1 MVRLGLIVM
10 VLVST
15 GCSALG
21 DAFSGDPQVAGM
33 AAGQTLTVDRLAN
46 MVGRAQRIP
55 VRPDVLTGVANVYL
69 DYAVFATE
77 LGRGRDLHDS
87 ALVLATQWPVAA
99 QLKWEH
105 YHDQLITTR
114 GKLTPAQAD
123 SAFQA
128 GTVRL
133 FQHILIRIPQSAV
146 PMVEQQK
153 QKEASA
159 VLMQAAA
166 RRGFNFAQLA
176 RRYSEDPGSKSKGGY
191 LPATPRGQFVP
202 AFDSAA
208 WTLPPGAMT
217 AVVRTPFGFHI
228 IRRPPL
234 AEVRDSFRVDLEN
247 SRTTQLDSL
256 YLDSLANQRKLK
268 IESGAPALVRQ
279 AVPQIVSARSDS
291 RTLATYKGGTFR
303 VKDLARWLLALDPND
318 VRGISAASDAQLN
331 QFIKVL
337 AQREMLLVE
346 VDKAGVRLSPDD
358 WRRLR
363 SQHDSAVARLEG
375 LLDVSPQ
382 LLKDSAATPAAR
394 VQLAMAHVDRYVDQA
409 ATRGTAPS
417 YPGPPLLAR
426 PLRPDHPRSFTPA
439 ARPHIPAQM
448 VDEELL
454 VQQAERDTTIKVTDQ
469 EVQDAVEQTVQ
480 NVRKQFTSIPEFQSQ
495 LRAAGFVSEEEWR
508 RWLADQQ
515 RRAILQQRLIEGL
528 KQKGK
533 LRPIPPSD
541 AEMRAF
547 WESNREQQ
555 AKRPAAISFRQIVI
569 VPKPDSA
576 ASVRAL
582 QLAESLVVALRKSGG
597 ATFADVA
604 KKYSADSVSR
614 EQGGVLGWFRRGVMV
629 KEFEDVAFR
638 LRPGAISDVVRTE
651 FGFHIIQ
658 VERAQPAEIMAR
670 HILIQPTISAA
681 QIAIARRQADS
692 VHDALAHG
700 ASFDTLARRYADPSE
715 PKLAD
720 ALPVSQLPPDY
731 DKAIGPDTV
740 PGLKRVFEVGIGS
753 PRPRFVVF
761 ELMRRLPEGELG
773 FDEVKDRI
781 REALGQQLAIKHH
794 LGLLRRTTYVD
805 VRF

>member
-21 DAFSGDPQVAGM
+21 DAFSGDPRVAGT

-105 YHDQLITTR
+105 YHDQLIATR

-123 SAFQA
+123 SACQA

-153 QKEASA
+153 AKEASA

-247 SRTTQLDSL
+247 SRT
-256 YLDSLANQRKLK
+256 
-268 IESGAPALVRQ
+268 
-279 AVPQIVSARSDS
+279 ARSDS

-346 VDKAGVRLSPDD
+346 VDKVGVRLSPDD

-363 SQHDSAVARLEG
+363 SEHDSAVARLEG

-409 ATRGTAPS
+409 VTRGTAPFYPIPPFLAGALRQDQPWS
-417 YPGPPLLAR
+417 LNEAGIARALKSAQAIRAADTTARAPAPTGLKRAPGPPPVA
-426 PLRPDHPRSFTPA
+426 
-439 ARPHIPAQM
+439 
-448 VDEELL
+448 
-454 VQQAERDTTIKVTDQ
+454 
-469 EVQDAVEQTVQ
+469 
-480 NVRKQFTSIPEFQSQ
+480 
-495 LRAAGFVSEEEWR
+495 
-508 RWLADQQ
+508 
-515 RRAILQQRLIEGL
+515 
-528 KQKGK
+528 
-533 LRPIPPSD
+533 
-541 AEMRAF
+541 
-547 WESNREQQ
+547 
-555 AKRPAAISFRQIVI
+555 
-569 VPKPDSA
+569 
-576 ASVRAL
+576 
-582 QLAESLVVALRKSGG
+582 AESGG
-597 ATFADVA
+597 
-604 KKYSADSVSR
+604 
-614 EQGGVLGWFRRGVMV
+614 
-629 KEFEDVAFR
+629 
-638 LRPGAISDVVRTE
+638 
-651 FGFHIIQ
+651 
-658 VERAQPAEIMAR
+658 
-670 HILIQPTISAA
+670 
-681 QIAIARRQADS
+681 RQA
-692 VHDALAHG
+692 
-700 ASFDTLARRYADPSE
+700 
-715 PKLAD
+715 
-720 ALPVSQLPPDY
+720 
-731 DKAIGPDTV
+731 
-740 PGLKRVFEVGIGS
+740 
-753 PRPRFVVF
+753 PR
-761 ELMRRLPEGELG
+761 
-773 FDEVKDRI
+773 
-781 REALGQQLAIKHH
+781 
-794 LGLLRRTTYVD
+794 
-805 VRF
+805 

>member
-1 MVRLGLIVM
+1 MVRMGVIVM
-10 VLVST
+10 VLALA
-15 GCSALG
+15 GCSALR
-21 DAFSGDPQVAGM
+21 DAFSAHAQFAGT
-33 AAGQTLTVDRLAN
+33 AAGQTLTVDRLAQV
-46 MVGRAQRIP
+46 VGHAQRIP
-55 VRPDVLTGVANVYL
+55 LRPDVLTGVANVYL

-105 YHDQLITTR
+105 YHDQLIATR

-153 QKEASA
+153 EKEASA

-217 AVVRTPFGFHI
+217 AVVR
-228 IRRPPL
+228 PPL

-247 SRTTQLDSL
+247 SRTAQLDSL
-256 YLDSLANQRKLK
+256 YLDSLANQRQLK

-279 AVPQIVSARSDS
+279 AVPQIVAARSDS

-363 SQHDSAVARLEG
+363 SEHDSAVARLEG

-382 LLKDSAATPAAR
+382 LLKDSAATPVAR

-409 ATRGTAPS
+409 VTRGTAPFYPVPPFLAGALRQDQPWS
-417 YPGPPLLAR
+417 LNDAGIARALKGAQAIRAADTTARAPAPTGLKRAPGPPPVA
-426 PLRPDHPRSFTPA
+426 
-439 ARPHIPAQM
+439 
-448 VDEELL
+448 
-454 VQQAERDTTIKVTDQ
+454 
-469 EVQDAVEQTVQ
+469 
-480 NVRKQFTSIPEFQSQ
+480 
-495 LRAAGFVSEEEWR
+495 
-508 RWLADQQ
+508 
-515 RRAILQQRLIEGL
+515 
-528 KQKGK
+528 
-533 LRPIPPSD
+533 
-541 AEMRAF
+541 
-547 WESNREQQ
+547 
-555 AKRPAAISFRQIVI
+555 
-569 VPKPDSA
+569 
-576 ASVRAL
+576 
-582 QLAESLVVALRKSGG
+582 AESGG
-597 ATFADVA
+597 
-604 KKYSADSVSR
+604 
-614 EQGGVLGWFRRGVMV
+614 
-629 KEFEDVAFR
+629 
-638 LRPGAISDVVRTE
+638 
-651 FGFHIIQ
+651 
-658 VERAQPAEIMAR
+658 
-670 HILIQPTISAA
+670 
-681 QIAIARRQADS
+681 RQA
-692 VHDALAHG
+692 
-700 ASFDTLARRYADPSE
+700 
-715 PKLAD
+715 
-720 ALPVSQLPPDY
+720 
-731 DKAIGPDTV
+731 
-740 PGLKRVFEVGIGS
+740 
-753 PRPRFVVF
+753 PR
-761 ELMRRLPEGELG
+761 
-773 FDEVKDRI
+773 
-781 REALGQQLAIKHH
+781 
-794 LGLLRRTTYVD
+794 
-805 VRF
+805 